1 MSEVT
6 GYGGFAHR
14 SESDGRGQR
23 VGTSPE
29 GTLERSAPR

>member
-14 SESDGRGQR
+14 PIGRVAVVWNRSGAGSVQ
-23 VGTSPE
+23 GT
-29 GTLERSAPR
+29 